1 MSTVRNIVDEGHYLA
16 KNFIAKKIE
25 VADNIGISRDGTTR
39 KKEKILDTSIT
50 LSTGEV
56 MSLGFTKVARETA
69 EVINNVTK
77 NQMTELAETVADAD
91 ENCTKEQKKK
101 TVQFI
106 AKSLEK
112 LSFTMSDRASNEKLA
127 DKLLNEWRDSVL
139 ENC

>member
-1 MSTVRNIVDEGHYLA
+1 MSTVRNIVDEGHYSA

-101 TVQFI
+101 NYPSQ
-106 AKSLEK
+106 
-112 LSFTMSDRASNEKLA
+112 
-127 DKLLNEWRDSVL
+127 
-139 ENC
+139 